1 MTGAILRFENLS
13 FSYTRDA
20 MPVLEDLSL
29 ELPRGGITALL
40 GANGAGKSTL
50 LFLGLGWLRPRA
62 GRILLQ
68 DRPLARYSRSETGR
82 QMALV
87 PQREH
92 ITFDYSVLEYVLLG
106 RVPYLAPLS
115 QPASADYAIAYSSLE
130 RVGLAA
136 LARRPVQTL
145 SGGERQLALI
155 ARSLAQQPRL
165 LLLDEPTS
173 HLDLR
178 NKANLVSLVRA
189 LHQDGVSIVLTTH
202 EPELA
207 AALATHVVLLDR
219 GRVLCS
225 GPVSETL
232 TSDQLGRLYGIPIEV
247 VEFAGRRVVLW
258 S

>member
-1 MTGAILRFENLS
+1 MTGPILRFENLV
-13 FSYTRDA
+13 FSYTRDSV
-20 MPVLEDLSL
+20 PVLEDLSL
-29 ELPRGGITALL
+29 ELPHGGITALL

-50 LFLGLGWLRPRA
+50 LFLCLGWLRPRA
-62 GRILLQ
+62 GRVLLN
-68 DRPLARYSRSETGR
+68 DRPLERYSRGETGR

-115 QPASADYAIAYSSLE
+115 QPGSADYTIAYNSLE

-155 ARSLAQQPRL
+155 ARALTQQPRL

-173 HLDLR
+173 HLDLH
-178 NKANLVSLVRA
+178 NKANLSGLIRA

-219 GRVLCS
+219 GCVLSS
-225 GPVSETL
+225 GPPSETL
-232 TSDQLGRLYGIPIEV
+232 TSDQLSRLYRIPIEV
-247 VEFAGRRVVLW
+247 VEVAGRRVVLW

>member
-1 MTGAILRFENLS
+1 MTGAILRLEKLS
-13 FSYTRDA
+13 FSYARDA
-20 MPVLEDLSL
+20 APVLEDLSL
-29 ELPRGGITALL
+29 DLPRGGITALL

-50 LFLGLGWLRPRA
+50 LFLCLGWLRPRA
-62 GRILLQ
+62 GLVLLH
-68 DRPLARYSRSETGR
+68 DRPLAQYSRSETGR

-115 QPASADYAIAYSSLE
+115 QPGSADYTIAYSSLE

-155 ARSLAQQPRL
+155 ARALAQQPRL

-173 HLDLR
+173 HLDLH
-178 NKANLVSLVRA
+178 NKANLVALVRA
-189 LHQDGVSIVLTTH
+189 LHRDGVSIVLTTH

-207 AALATHVVLLDR
+207 AALATHVVLLDQ

-225 GPVSETL
+225 GPASETL
-232 TSDQLGRLYGIPIEV
+232 TSEHLGQLYRIPIEV